1 MNDHAGRVALITG
14 GSSGIGRGAAIELAR
29 QGAAVAVHGLVL
41 EEAEQV
47 VDIIRQ
53 DGGRALAVTGPINDP
68 ATSENAVRA
77 TIGAFGRLDTLVT
90 SAGIQRY
97 GDVVATPESTWD
109 EVFDIN
115 VKGVFLACKFALP
128 YIRKSPAG
136 SIVVIASVQAS
147 ASQPQVA
154 AYTASKGALVA
165 LARAMAVDEGGRG
178 VRVNSVSPG
187 SVDTPML
194 QAAAALFSDGSQQG
208 IDNVVGN
215 WGTAHPLGRVATI
228 EEVGAVI
235 SFIAS
240 PLASFVTGDDIR
252 VDGGLLALLPAPIPI
267 KKEGS

>member
-1 MNDHAGRVALITG
+1 MNEHAGRVALVTG
-14 GSSGIGRGAAIELAR
+14 GSSGIGRGAAIELGK
-29 QGAAVAVHGLVL
+29 QGARVVVHGLSL
-41 EEAEQV
+41 EDAEQV
-47 VDIIRQ
+47 VSIIRQ
-53 DGGRALAVTGPINDP
+53 NGGTALAVAGSIDDPI
-68 ATSENAVRA
+68 TSQNAIRTA
-77 TIGAFGRLDTLVT
+77 IEAFGQLDTLVT

-97 GDVVATPESTWD
+97 GDVEATSESTWD

-115 VKGVFLACKFALP
+115 VKGVFLAAKFALP

-136 SIVVIASVQAS
+136 SIVIIASAQAS
-147 ASQPQVA
+147 ATQPQVA

-165 LARAMAVDEGGRG
+165 LARAMAVDEATCG

-194 QAAAALFSDGSQQG
+194 RASAALFSDGSQQG
-208 IDNVVGN
+208 IEEVLAN

-240 PLASFVTGDDIR
+240 PRASFVTGDDIR
-252 VDGGLLALLPAPIPI
+252 VDGGLTALLPVPIPNT
-267 KKEGS
+267 